1 MVAIRDSRVVVKG
14 LKDNKGVFTVRDQQG
29 SSEQGGST
37 VTRLL
42 AWVAIEQVLI
52 LP

>member
-1 MVAIRDSRVVVKG
+1 MVKR
-14 LKDNKGVFTVRDQQG
+14 LKDSKGVFTVREEQA

-37 VTRLL
+37 VTRELL
-42 AWVAIEQVLI
+42 VWVAIEQVLI